1 MEGEVYCS
9 ASDKMTTTIYINT
22 KPSTRQLLIFFGS
35 CSSLDGNI
43 LPTRKGWPAMDR
55 IVGKACTLSPTKTCR
70 LTMDVPC
77 VPLPP
82 IPLRRLLLAP
92 IHTRPLRRHHTP
104 SHPPAHGENLRNNHN

>member
-1 MEGEVYCS
+1 
-9 ASDKMTTTIYINT
+9 
-22 KPSTRQLLIFFGS
+22 
-35 CSSLDGNI
+35 
-43 LPTRKGWPAMDR
+43 
-55 IVGKACTLSPTKTCR
+55 
-70 LTMDVPC
+70 MDVPC